1 MYILMLDIQKFLWKP
16 EINWSKDEKT
26 NVTNFKFWPLPAGI
40 WHSIWN
46 LMRRTLLAYTPWIA
60 VTAINIKW
68 VDHEYSSV
76 DWVKETV
83 LQIMLN
89 FKDLKFKWNLHERTE
104 WLTKKFKWV
113 KKYYIEDLDLPA
125 WVELLTDKSYLFEI
139 TDSKVE
145 LEISYRLEK
154 WYKYQSIDDL
164 KKREKELSE
173 SQEGVQLWNILIDNS
188 FGVVKNVS
196 YDVEEVISNFNWDYN
211 DYLNINI
218 ESVSDKIDPKEVL
231 TFAGEVISSYTRM
244 FVFDESY
251 IDTKLLAELEEM
263 EAQKKEEQTE
273 FKDVKKTPI
282 DSLPSLSER
291 TRNALIKNEIEF
303 VEDLEKRTKTELI
316 SLKWVGKKAVD
327 EIQDAL
333 DKEWKQLWA
342 KK

>member
-1 MYILMLDIQKFLWKP
+1 MLDIQKFLWKP
-16 EINWSKDEKT
+16 EIHWSKNEDS
-26 NVTNFKFWPLPAGI
+26 NVSSFRFWPLPAGI
-40 WHSIWN
+40 GHSIWN

-60 VTAINIKW
+60 ITAINIKGI
-68 VDHEYSSV
+68 DHEYSSI
-76 DWVKETV
+76 DWVKETI
-83 LQIMLN
+83 LQLMLN
-89 FKDLKFKWNLHERTE
+89 FKDLKFEWNLHDKTE
-104 WLTKKFKWV
+104 WMTKKFSWIW
-113 KKYYIEDLDLPA
+113 KYYVEDLDLPA
-125 WVELLTDKSYLFEI
+125 GVELLTDELYLFEI
-139 TDSKVE
+139 TDPKTE

-164 KKREKELSE
+164 KKREKELSD
-173 SQEGVQLWNILIDNS
+173 SWEGVQLWNILIDNS
-188 FGVVKNVS
+188 FGVIKNVS
-196 YDVEEVISNFNWDYN
+196 YDVEEVISDFNWDYN
-211 DYLNINI
+211 DYLTMNI
-218 ESVSDKIDPKEVL
+218 EAVSDKVDPKEIL
-231 TFAGEVISSYTRM
+231 TFAWEVISSYTRM

-251 IDTKLLAELEEM
+251 IDTSLLVDSEDI
-263 EAQKKEEQTE
+263 QTQFKEDNSE

-333 DKEWKQLWA
+333 EKEWKQLWA